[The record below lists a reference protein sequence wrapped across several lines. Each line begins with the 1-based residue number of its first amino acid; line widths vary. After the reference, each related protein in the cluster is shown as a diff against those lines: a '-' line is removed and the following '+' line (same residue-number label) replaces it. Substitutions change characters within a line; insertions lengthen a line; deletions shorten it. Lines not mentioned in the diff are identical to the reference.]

1 MAARLTQS
9 GKTPISERISIFE
22 QKTPTTTSATPSPGR
37 VQISI
42 TKKTVTTSRNFSAI
56 KSQFNVTPSGEKN
69 AGGSVRSASPVT
81 PSPPSSL
88 RSSAMSLNTSNPQI
102 STPFKETPVP
112 AARSTSVIK
121 QPLVTQR
128 SGSPTN
134 KAQRTLSGQS
144 KTSTTSTTTTPVK
157 PQAATPLILN
167 TSKPV
172 SSPIRTFA
180 SNHSP
185 SPPVVPSN
193 NTFNY
198 KYRTN
203 SSSSS
208 EPDSPEPGSDETDK
222 VNGNLPPPSPSS
234 SPPPLDNLNEWN
246 KKNSFDIRRKSLT
259 STTTSVEKTTTT
271 MSNKVTSVDHGS
283 EVIEPSPVIIRT
295 ELDNV
300 RSTKK
305 SNNLNLKNNGTA
317 STISASNNGGQVRSS
332 YWTNQALQNDNAQ
345 KISEVNF
352 HCKIWEEMLI
362 RWKILNYLLI
372 YRFTVQQ
379 LELVEF
385 SHTRSVLRFLMSI
398 TCVLNYV
405 AKVIHMFT
413 FTSLYC
419 RSKLY
424 FPLQNQICLIKGCLF
439 HCLACF
445 RWLKILLSRLCHL
458 ESFIK
463 RSNVCLALTI
473 MKSGIFIVGVVQYR
487 YRRLRIL

>member
-1 MAARLTQS
+1 MKNHSFKKMAARLTQS

-22 QKTPTTTSATPSPGR
+22 QKTPTAAASATSATPSPGR

-56 KSQFNVTPSGEKN
+56 KSQFNVTPSGERN

-102 STPFKETPVP
+102 YTPFKETPVP
-112 AARSTSVIK
+112 AARTTSAIK
-121 QPLVTQR
+121 QPLITQR

-134 KAQRTLSGQS
+134 KAQRTLSIQS
-144 KTSTTSTTTTPVK
+144 KTSSTATTSPVK
-157 PQAATPLILN
+157 PLAATPLNFN
-167 TSKPV
+167 TSKV
-172 SSPIRTFA
+172 ASSPSRTF
-180 SNHSP
+180 SNSQSP
-185 SPPVVPSN
+185 SPPVVPSHN
-193 NTFNY
+193 SFNY

-222 VNGNLPPPSPSS
+222 VNGNIPPPSPPS

-259 STTTSVEKTTTT
+259 STTTTIEKTTTT

-283 EVIEPSPVIIRT
+283 EVIEPSPVIMRT

-317 STISASNNGGQVRSS
+317 STISASNNVGQVRSS

-345 KISEVNF
+345 KISEVIF
-352 HCKIWEEMLI
+352 HCKI
-362 RWKILNYLLI
+362 
-372 YRFTVQQ
+372 
-379 LELVEF
+379 
-385 SHTRSVLRFLMSI
+385 
-398 TCVLNYV
+398 
-405 AKVIHMFT
+405 
-413 FTSLYC
+413 
-419 RSKLY
+419 
-424 FPLQNQICLIKGCLF
+424 
-439 HCLACF
+439 
-445 RWLKILLSRLCHL
+445 
-458 ESFIK
+458 
-463 RSNVCLALTI
+463 
-473 MKSGIFIVGVVQYR
+473 
-487 YRRLRIL
+487 